1 MAIKVI
7 AQLSEMKLGKIPGK
21 KFVMLPDLYIP
32 ITEKKFAATP
42 I

>member
-7 AQLSEMKLGKIPGK
+7 AQLREVKLGKTPGK
-21 KFVMLPDLYIP
+21 KFGMLPDLYIP

>member
-7 AQLSEMKLGKIPGK
+7 AQLREVKLGKI
-21 KFVMLPDLYIP
+21 YIP

>member
-7 AQLSEMKLGKIPGK
+7 AQLREVKLGKTGK